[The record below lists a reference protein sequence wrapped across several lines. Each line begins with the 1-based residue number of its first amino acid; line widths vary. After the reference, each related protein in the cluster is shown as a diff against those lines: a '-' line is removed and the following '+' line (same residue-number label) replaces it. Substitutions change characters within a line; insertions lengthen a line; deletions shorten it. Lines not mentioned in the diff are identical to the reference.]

1 LYDSEKV
8 SVKYRSRT
16 DIAAAILEIA
26 VDGAIKTKIMYK
38 AFLSFPQLK
47 EYLSVLEEKGLLDYV
62 PTDREYR
69 TTEKGRQFLKM
80 YKDVGQMI
88 FPSSSKKK

>member
-1 LYDSEKV
+1 M
-8 SVKYRSRT
+8 KYRSRM
-16 DIAAAILEIA
+16 DIAADVLEVA
-26 VDGAIKTKIMYK
+26 QGGAIKTRIMYK

-47 EYLSVLEEKGLLDYV
+47 EYLELLQGGGLLDYV
-62 PTDREYR
+62 AEEKEYY

-88 FPSSSKKK
+88 FPGARKKKIPA

>member
-1 LYDSEKV
+1 M
-8 SVKYRSRT
+8 

-26 VDGAIKTKIMYK
+26 QGGAIKTRIMYK

-47 EYLSVLEEKGLLDYV
+47 EYLELLQDGGLLNYVAEEK
-62 PTDREYR
+62 EYY

-88 FPSSSKKK
+88 FPGAKKKKITA

>member
-1 LYDSEKV
+1 M
-8 SVKYRSRT
+8 KYRSRM

-26 VDGAIKTKIMYK
+26 QGGAIKTRIMYK

-47 EYLSVLEEKGLLDYV
+47 EYLELLQDGGLLDYV
-62 PTDREYR
+62 AEEKEYY

-88 FPSSSKKK
+88 FPGARKKKIAA

>member
-1 LYDSEKV
+1 M
-8 SVKYRSRT
+8 KYRSRM

-26 VDGAIKTKIMYK
+26 QGGAIKTRIMYK

-47 EYLSVLEEKGLLDYV
+47 EYLELLQDGGLLDYV
-62 PTDREYR
+62 AEEKEYY

-88 FPSSSKKK
+88 FPGAKKKKIAV

>member
-1 LYDSEKV
+1 M
-8 SVKYRSRT
+8 KYRSRM
-16 DIAAAILEIA
+16 DIAADVLEVA
-26 VDGAIKTKIMYK
+26 QGGAIKTRIMYK

-47 EYLSVLEEKGLLDYV
+47 EYLELLQDGGLLDYV
-62 PTDREYR
+62 AEEKEYY

-88 FPSSSKKK
+88 FPGARKKKIPA